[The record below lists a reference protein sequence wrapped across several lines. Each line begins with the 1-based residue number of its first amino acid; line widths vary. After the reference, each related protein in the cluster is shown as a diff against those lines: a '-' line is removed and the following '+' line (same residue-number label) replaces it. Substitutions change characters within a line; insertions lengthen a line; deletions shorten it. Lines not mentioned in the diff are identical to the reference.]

1 MYSAIAANKRNTLF
15 IMAIFV
21 VIIGGI
27 GWLFSKAYGSVG
39 IFWGVLIGSLIY
51 ALIQYFA
58 AAKVALSINR
68 AREIEK
74 RDNPR
79 LFRIVENIAITDGLP
94 TPRVYIME
102 ETAPNAFATGR
113 DPNHSYVCVTRGL
126 LNLMD
131 DRELEA
137 VIAHEMG
144 HIKNYDIRVMM
155 IVFGLVSAIGLIAD
169 MLVYSTWF
177 RGNDREGGSPI
188 FILFG
193 VVGAILAPLAAMIIQ
208 LAVSRQ
214 REYLADATSVM
225 TTRDPEGMISAL
237 QKLGSTSTTLSHA
250 SSSTA
255 HLFFANP
262 LKRGGLAT
270 MFSTHPPI
278 EERIKRLRDI
288 GTHA

>member
-15 IMAIFV
+15 IMATFV

-102 ETAPNAFATGR
+102 EAAPNAFATGR

-155 IVFGLVSAIGLIAD
+155 IVFGLVSAIGLLAD
-169 MLVYSTWF
+169 IMVYSTWF

-188 FILFG
+188 FVLFG
-193 VVGAILAPLAAMIIQ
+193 IIGVILAPLAAMIIQ

-237 QKLGSTSTTLSHA
+237 QKLGSTSTTLSHVN
-250 SSSTA
+250 SSTA

-262 LKRGGLAT
+262 LKKGALASL
-270 MFSTHPPI
+270 FSTHPPI